1 MMFFGKQSLSAAAPG
16 GRCAARFFTLSVKLA
31 RSSLVL
37 AAATALSWAE
47 EPLPLPSFEPAL
59 PLPSVQPLPEV
70 PQEAPARLMKP
81 TISIKPPSAPKP
93 ATPVTARSVA
103 AQPQVTLKR
112 LIVMQGPVDKKIV
125 QPDLLPVGRNG
136 PVTVLGMKAPQET
149 IKSLESFFGVE
160 MNESSEKKLLDAV
173 RKGLAGSQSS
183 AGKVEK
189 LGWWPQEGVMA
200 VAVYPGS

>member
-1 MMFFGKQSLSAAAPG
+1 MRPDFSFRA
-16 GRCAARFFTLSVKLA
+16 VKLA
-31 RSSLVL
+31 CSSLVI
-37 AAATALSWAE
+37 AAATALTWAE
-47 EPLPLPSFEPAL
+47 EPLPLPSEEPAL
-59 PLPSVQPLPEV
+59 PLPSVQPLLEV
-70 PQEAPARLMKP
+70 PQQEPARLMKP

-93 ATPVTARSVA
+93 AAAVAVTAA
-103 AQPQVTLKR
+103 TAQPQVTLKR
-112 LIVMQGPVDKKIV
+112 LVVMQGPVDKKIV
-125 QPDLLPVGRNG
+125 QPELLPVGLNG

-173 RKGLAGSQSS
+173 RQGLAGSGSLK
-183 AGKVEK
+183 GKVEK